1 MFYPDNHFVWC
12 GKIWVSV
19 LEYMV
24 NLNWNKMYLVDSQIE
39 TKLGERTINVLLHL
53 FLICIY
59 VCIYVYVHNH
69 LSAGD
74 EENQRTWDG
83 SYRFLGDI
91 QDNCELH
98 WSPVH
103 VQFVHLT
110 AKTSLEWHKV
120 TFLWAQTRCSRPIFL
135 KHLLLYL
142 CKNHKLL
149 FFLI

>member
-1 MFYPDNHFVWC
+1 M
-12 GKIWVSV
+12 I
-19 LEYMV
+19 
-24 NLNWNKMYLVDSQIE
+24 LVDYQIE
-39 TKLGERTINVLLHL
+39 TKLRKRIINVLLHL

-59 VCIYVYVHNH
+59 VRIYVYVHNH
-69 LSAGD
+69 LSAG
-74 EENQRTWDG
+74 EEGDQRTWDG

-98 WSPVH
+98 WGTVH

-120 TFLWAQTRCSRPIFL
+120 TFLWAQTLCSRPIFL

-142 CKNHKLL
+142 
-149 FFLI
+149 